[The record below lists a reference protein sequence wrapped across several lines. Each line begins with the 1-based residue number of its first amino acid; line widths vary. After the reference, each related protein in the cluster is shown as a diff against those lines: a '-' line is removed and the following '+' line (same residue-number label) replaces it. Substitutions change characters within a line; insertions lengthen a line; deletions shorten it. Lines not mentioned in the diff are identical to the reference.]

1 MALQLFKIADST
13 VASPVTEVT
22 FSSIPSGYTDLKLVI
37 SSRRLTDS
45 ANNDAIGL
53 RFNGLS
59 TNIYSMRNIKG
70 DGSSASS
77 ATAASVSAV
86 YGYGSN
92 NPAGATASTFS
103 NVDIYI
109 PNYTSSNAKSV
120 SIDGV
125 TENNATAANATLT
138 AGLSTDT
145 AAITSITV
153 IALSSGT
160 IATNSTFTLY
170 GVL

>member
-1 MALQLFKIADST
+1 
-13 VASPVTEVT
+13 
-22 FSSIPSGYTDLKLVI
+22 
-37 SSRRLTDS
+37 
-45 ANNDAIGL
+45 
-53 RFNGLS
+53 
-59 TNIYSMRNIKG
+59 MRNIKG

-77 ATAASVSAV
+77 SNAGSVSAI

-92 NPAGATASTFS
+92 NPAGATANTFS
-103 NVDIYI
+103 NADIYI

-120 SIDGV
+120 SVDGV
-125 TENNATAANATLT
+125 TENNATEASATLT

-170 GVL
+170 GIL